1 MNVLPNTISAREAF
15 LHYVSL
21 SYELTEELRAIR
33 RLVLCALSGTLAFGV
48 YDRSDLENA
57 NEGCV

>member
-33 RLVLCALSGTLAFGV
+33 LTVLSHERELPRLP
-48 YDRSDLENA
+48 R
-57 NEGCV
+57 